1 MLLLENVMYED
12 TKENTPNA
20 SVNSVLQQSTQTP
33 TQMSFEIAQEPEI
46 LQLKYGF
53 KNKLQG
59 NFGVSSQKIS
69 MQNLV
74 ELIREQSA
82 ENSALM
88 YNSRESLQNAI
99 LSGILVQ
106 SEENLTASDEEGLPT
121 NQKQLLN

>member
-59 NFGVSSQKIS
+59 NFGVSNQKIS

>member
-33 TQMSFEIAQEPEI
+33 TQMSYDIAQEPEI

>member
-12 TKENTPNA
+12 TKADPPNV
-20 SVNSVLQQSTQTP
+20 SVNSVLLQSTLSP
-33 TQMSFEIAQEPEI
+33 TQMSYDIAQEPEI

-53 KNKLQG
+53 KPKLQG

-106 SEENLTASDEEGLPT
+106 SEENITASDEEGLPT